1 MIAVI
6 EAIVFEIMPV
16 LCFVDLAG
24 VVVHLTCQ
32 CQKRWPP
39 SCRKQAGF
47 GVRFVVRENDVEI
60 RDRQVL
66 VGLRASQPRDQIAYD
81 VETRAPLVIGMN
93 DDPGSKRA
101 RRSREHHIPS
111 LSIRVPLLYC
121 DLVDGARLPL
131 CQRIIPSVSEA
142 LLLLLFADVQVVLH
156 NLNSGTDQHVFQ
168 WQHFFQETLIFTGRA
183 ETHHS
188 FDARP
193 VVPTAIEQDQLLR
206 RRQIRDIALKVPG
219 GAILVGR
226 LPERHDPRLAWAEML
241 DDMWTLNLDELDLK
255 FPEAMLCSR
264 HVHLALAISRCPS
277 TLTLTLW
284 FLHATRRQTDQAV
297 NSFHDAPVR

>member
-1 MIAVI
+1 MGS
-6 EAIVFEIMPV
+6 
-16 LCFVDLAG
+16 VDLR
-24 VVVHLTCQ
+24 
-32 CQKRWPP
+32 KRWPP

-111 LSIRVPLLYC
+111 LSIRVPLLHC

-131 CQRIIPSVSEA
+131 CQRVIPSVSEA

-156 NLNSGTDQHVFQ
+156 NLNPSTDQHVLQ
-168 WQHFFQETLIFTGRA
+168 WQHLFQEALIFTVRA
-183 ETHHS
+183 ETHHP

-206 RRQIRDIALKVPG
+206 RWQIRDIALKVPG

-226 LPERHDPRLAWAEML
+226 LAERHDPRLARAEML
-241 DDMWTLNLDELDLK
+241 DDAFDRAVLPARIPALEYDQHPVPMLNDVALNLDELDLK
-255 FPEAMLCSR
+255 FPKQCFVAGTSIW
-264 HVHLALAISRCPS
+264 ISR
-277 TLTLTLW
+277 
-284 FLHATRRQTDQAV
+284 FLGALRH
-297 NSFHDAPVR
+297 